1 MSQATT
7 NPKAG
12 SENRKPAT
20 VKERAD
26 LALNNDF
33 LRKAVRFTT
42 ERLRDGKQKA
52 ANDHGHWEEW
62 RERGRQ
68 IRLHTIA
75 HLDYYLNLFADKAR
89 VNGTHI
95 HFAAT
100 GEEAVKIALEIA
112 QRKQAASVVKS
123 KSMVTEELHLNKAL
137 ESIGVE
143 TIETDLG
150 SILSSLPGKPRH
162 ISLFRRFIRTAT
174 RLPSCCPKRQERSFC
189 PKLLSLLDL

>member
-1 MSQATT
+1 M
-7 NPKAG
+7 
-12 SENRKPAT
+12 
-20 VKERAD
+20 
-26 LALNNDF
+26 
-33 LRKAVRFTT
+33 RKAVRFTT

-75 HLDYYLNLFADKAR
+75 HLDYYLNLFADNAR
-89 VNGTHI
+89 ANGTHI

-123 KSMVTEELHLNKAL
+123 KSMVTEELHLNSAL
-137 ESIGVE
+137 ESIDVE

-150 SILSSLPGKPRH
+150 EYIIQLAGETPSHIIIPAIHKNRYQIAELLSKEAG
-162 ISLFRRFIRTAT
+162 
-174 RLPSCCPKRQERSFC
+174 RSFC
-189 PKLLSLLDL
+189 LRLQSLQDLYGASYGRNS